1 MERFV
6 GLGIIE
12 NVEKEIKTLKAKQE
26 HTSLKIIWSS
36 GSFMRSKIL
45 YRSIELIGLQ

>member
-26 HTSLKIIWSS
+26 RTSLKDHMVQREFYAFEDIV
-36 GSFMRSKIL
+36 
-45 YRSIELIGLQ
+45 